1 MTDARRNI
9 NPHKL
14 RFKITGGIDDIK
26 DIESVIREDRESN
39 GWEVNWYNLKP
50 RGDHGPLHD
59 LELGFIETLR

>member
-1 MTDARRNI
+1 MPDARRNA

-39 GWEVNWYNLKP
+39 GWEVNWYNLKS